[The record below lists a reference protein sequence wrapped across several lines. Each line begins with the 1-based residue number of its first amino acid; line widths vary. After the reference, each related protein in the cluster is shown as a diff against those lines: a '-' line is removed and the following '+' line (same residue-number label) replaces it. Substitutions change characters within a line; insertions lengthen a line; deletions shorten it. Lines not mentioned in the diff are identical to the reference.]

1 MAFTGNPLSVSLQS
15 HINGYMIMAIQS
27 PYYAAL
33 DLGSNSF
40 HLIVVQVTESGVQEV
55 DKIKHMVRLG
65 EGLGEDNHLDAA
77 SIARALEAL
86 QEMGQRISH
95 IPREQIRAVGTN
107 TMRVA
112 QNGTEFLRQAEAAL
126 GTEIE
131 IISGTEEARLIYLGI
146 TEHNHF
152 KDENLV
158 IDVGG
163 GSTEIILG
171 DGAKPEV
178 LRSMKMGC
186 ANMAARFFPK
196 GKITKM
202 AVKRALSYVGKT
214 VEPHIEDMS
223 CHHFER
229 AIMSSGTAKSTE
241 KALQK
246 LGLSETGITR
256 SGLKKLL
263 DELINIGKAEK
274 LAERLGI
281 DEARA
286 FGFAGGVCILSG
298 LCHNLNIE
306 QAIVSQQALRE
317 GVLIDLMGRASGKV
331 HDEREITITALQQ
344 RFNTDNKQ
352 AERVKKLA
360 EYLSQ
365 AFPTLAPVRFRP
377 LLGFAASLHEIGL
390 AVARGKHQNHG
401 AYLMEHADMPGF
413 SQLQQKMMAVLVKG
427 QRKKMPTK
435 YIAELP
441 KQHHEFI
448 WQFVL
453 ILRLAVLLHRGRFD
467 IPKTA
472 YPKIDFA
479 DNTVTLLFPNGFLD
493 NHPLTVSDLLDE
505 QQYWQDG
512 SIYQLKINLPDANN
526 DSELSI

>member
-1 MAFTGNPLSVSLQS
+1 MTTN
-15 HINGYMIMAIQS
+15 S

-40 HLIVVQVTESGVQEV
+40 HLIIVQVTESGIQEV

-65 EGLGEDNHLDAA
+65 EGLGADNCLDKA
-77 SIARALEAL
+77 SIIRALDAL

-95 IPREQIRAVGTN
+95 IPKEQVRAVGTN

-112 QNGTEFLRQAEAAL
+112 QNGAAFLAQAEAAL

-146 TEHNHF
+146 TAHNHF

-163 GSTEIILG
+163 GSTEIIVG
-171 DGAKPEV
+171 NGSTPEV

-196 GKITKM
+196 GKMSKA
-202 AVKRALSYVGKT
+202 AVKRALAYVGKT
-214 VEPHIEDMS
+214 VEPHIEDI
-223 CHHFER
+223 CAHHFER

-241 KALQK
+241 RALQK
-246 LGLSETGITR
+246 LGLSESGITR
-256 SGLKKLL
+256 ANLKKLL
-263 DELINIGKAEK
+263 DELVSIGRVDK

-286 FGFAGGVCILSG
+286 FGFTGGVCILAG
-298 LCHNLNIE
+298 LCQNLNIE
-306 QAIVSQQALRE
+306 RAIVSQQALRE
-317 GVLIDLMGRASGKV
+317 GVLLDLMGRASGQV
-331 HDEREITITALQQ
+331 HDEREATVLALQQ
-344 RFNTDNKQ
+344 RFNTDSKQ
-352 AERVKKLA
+352 AKRVKELAVYLNQKLP
-360 EYLSQ
+360 EV
-365 AFPTLAPVRFRP
+365 APERFAP

-413 SQLQQKMMAVLVKG
+413 SQLQQKMMAILLKG
-427 QRKKMPTK
+427 QRKKMPAK
-435 YIAELP
+435 LIAELP
-441 KQHHEFI
+441 EQHRRFI

-453 ILRLAVLLHRGRFD
+453 ALRLAVLLHRGRFD
-467 IPKTA
+467 IA
-472 YPKIDFA
+472 EQDYPEVQCA
-479 DNTVTLLFPNGFLD
+479 DDGVTLLFSEDFLEK
-493 NHPLTVSDLLDE
+493 HPLTVSDLLDE

-512 SIYQLKINLPDANN
+512 SPYQLMINFPASSD
-526 DSELSI
+526 EGE